1 MAGPR
6 ELFEDPQLFG
16 IDPGAQL
23 GRGNPVDLAR
33 AQLCHDVAVAVRQL
47 AAERD
52 WTPRQLASALATKPS
67 YLQRKLSGHLPITLN
82 DLACW
87 TTVLNLTVAVTL

>member
-1 MAGPR
+1 MAAPR
-6 ELFEDPQLFG
+6 GLFEHPQLFG
-16 IDPGAQL
+16 VDPEAQL
-23 GRGNPVDLAR
+23 RRGNPVDLAR
-33 AQLCHDVAVAVRQL
+33 AQLCHEAAIAVRQA

-52 WTPRQLASALATKPS
+52 WTPLQLASALATKPS

-87 TTVLNLTVAVTL
+87 AATLDLTVSVIP